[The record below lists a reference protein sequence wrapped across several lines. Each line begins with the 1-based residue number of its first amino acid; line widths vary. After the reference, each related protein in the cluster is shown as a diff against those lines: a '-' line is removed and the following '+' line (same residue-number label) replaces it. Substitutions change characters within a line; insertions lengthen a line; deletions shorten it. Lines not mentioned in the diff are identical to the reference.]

1 MCEMWDRLFI
11 QKIWPCQ
18 SRIQSPNVHPQ
29 SSQHKVLFVRRQ
41 FVRKKK
47 NHWIS
52 VMYDYLL
59 LKVPNTKCQ
68 TVAVDVQNGK
78 VSVGVSLHNSNVS
91 SPLVTSNEDSSVP
104 PPVKISR
111 FNLVNARWYNL
122 TYLTRP
128 CRLSSLL
135 IFCASGSN
143 SIDPTDLTQRER
155 ESRDDWSALV
165 CVVCV
170 RNLLLLL
177 LVVYF
182 SHCPKSLEK
191 LQDRQN

>member
-1 MCEMWDRLFI
+1 MTVPESNPISQCPPTKFTA
-11 QKIWPCQ
+11 Q
-18 SRIQSPNVHPQ
+18 SLVCT
-29 SSQHKVLFVRRQ
+29 SSVCP
-41 FVRKKK
+41 KKK
-47 NHWIS
+47 RIIEHQWCTTICYWKSPTQN
-52 VMYDYLL
+52 VKRLL
-59 LKVPNTKCQ
+59 WTSKMAKLVWAFRFTTPMCHLRWWHQ
-68 TVAVDVQNGK
+68 TRIH
-78 VSVGVSLHNSNVS
+78 L
-91 SPLVTSNEDSSVP
+91 SPLV
-104 PPVKISR
+104 KITR

-177 LVVYF
+177 VVVYF